1 MVRDAILVLPPE
13 AETVTTVKEA
23 RSSALVPPIS
33 LLRLISAP
41 PVAWIRRLEPELPDL
56 MVVLL
61 GLEAVPTVMDPVPTD
76 LNCTS
81 LFNTMLASKLTGKP
95 EVVDCKTKVF
105 AELVSPKVTRLALAA
120 APPVFVV

>member
-1 MVRDAILVLPPE
+1 
-13 AETVTTVKEA
+13 
-23 RSSALVPPIS
+23 
-33 LLRLISAP
+33 
-41 PVAWIRRLEPELPDL
+41 

-61 GLEAVPTVMDPVPTD
+61 GLEAVPTVMEPVPTD

-120 APPVFVV
+120 APPVFVVWVMLPALLMFPKILRPTSLVKETLPLLPVVILPTKILPSAVSLSPEEPE